1 MNYKETLNLPKTS
14 FPMRGNLAKKEPE
27 IQQYWRE
34 IGLYELLLEKYEDR
48 PLFILHDGPPY
59 ANGDIHVGT
68 AFNKI
73 LKDLIIKYKTMR
85 GYKCPY
91 VPGWDCHGQPIEHE
105 VTKRL
110 DDKDISKSEIRRRC
124 KDYAMHFVERQSEQ
138 FQRLGVLG
146 DFKKPYLTL
155 SSDYEV
161 TNIEVFAEL
170 FKKGLIYRGRK
181 PIHWCP
187 TCVTA
192 LAEAEIEYEDK
203 QSDSIYVKFP
213 ITDASGKQELVGQ
226 SASFLI
232 WTTTP
237 WTLPANVAIAL
248 HPSLEYSI
256 VEVGEEALIIA
267 SDRLKQVMSE
277 IGINKYARRGE
288 TKGVDL
294 EGMRCAHPWFDR
306 ETVVVLANYVTL
318 EQGTG
323 CVHIAP
329 GHGQEDYI
337 TGLEYD
343 LPSPMP
349 VDDYGFF
356 TEEAGP
362 FTGMSLEE
370 ANPEIV
376 ADLKEKG
383 LLLASGKV
391 IHTYPHCWRCK
402 NPVIFR
408 ATPQWF
414 IALDQ
419 RTDGGKTLR
428 EMAIDSIREVN
439 WIPAWTVNRIESMV
453 GSRPDWC
460 ISRQRAW
467 GVPIP
472 ILYCLD
478 CGETVAN
485 DTSFK
490 AIEALIS
497 REGADAW
504 FEREPESFLPENL
517 TCPSCGARNFR
528 KEEDILDVWF
538 ESGVSHFA
546 VLRRRKELR
555 WPADLYVEGSDQ
567 HRGWFQSSLLLS
579 VGYEGKPPYRSV
591 LTHGFTVD
599 GEGRKMSKSLGNA
612 IDPREVYNR
621 SGADILRLWTA
632 CTDFST
638 DMPISEEILERTT
651 EIYRRVR
658 NTIRFLLGNTH
669 DFNPMTDAVE
679 YGELTEIDRWML
691 SKLQSLIGRV
701 TQLMEDCLFHQAVQA
716 LHLYCTVELSAV
728 YLDILKDRLYTSGE
742 KSVARR
748 SAQMVLF
755 ETLKALLIMIA
766 PVLVHTAE
774 EAWLSIHEDL
784 RPSKSV
790 HLMEW
795 PEPNSEF
802 KDKDLEEKW
811 EKLMEVRERVYQS
824 LEKARSS
831 GLIGSG
837 LEALVRIAARGK
849 TYDFL
854 KESIDQLPSVLIVSQ
869 VELERL
875 EGETPTDAGDISEDV
890 EIFIERARGNK
901 CPRCWNYSETVGRN
915 EIIPEVCL
923 RCATT
928 LKSTGSEN

>member
-1 MNYKETLNLPKTS
+1 MNYKETLNLPRTT
-14 FPMRGNLAKKEPE
+14 FPMKGNLAQKEPE

-34 IGLYELLLEKYEDR
+34 IGLYELMLKKYEDS
-48 PLFILHDGPPY
+48 PLFVLHDGPPY

-110 DDKDISKSEIRRRC
+110 GNEKISKSEIRRRC
-124 KDYAMHFVERQSEQ
+124 KDYAMHFVERQSQQ
-138 FQRLGVLG
+138 FQRLGVIG
-146 DFKKPYLTL
+146 EFENPYLTL
-155 SSDYEV
+155 SPDYEV
-161 TNIEVFAEL
+161 TNIKVFAEL

-203 QSDSIYVKFP
+203 ESDSIYVKFP
-213 ITDASGKQELVGQ
+213 IIDISGKHEFVGRK
-226 SASFLI
+226 ASFLI

-248 HPSLEYSI
+248 HPSLLYSL
-256 VEVGEEALIIA
+256 VEVDGEELIIA
-267 SDRLKQVMSE
+267 SDRLEQVMSD
-277 IGINKYARRGE
+277 IGITKYASRAE
-288 TKGVDL
+288 TVGSEL
-294 EGMRCAHPWFDR
+294 EGMRCAHPWFER
-306 ETVVVLANYVTL
+306 KSVVVLADYVTL

-329 GHGQEDYI
+329 GHGQEDYL
-337 TGLEYD
+337 TGLEYN

-356 TEEAGP
+356 TAEAGP
-362 FTGMSLEE
+362 FAGMSLEE

-376 ADLKEKG
+376 KDLEEKG

-391 IHTYPHCWRCK
+391 THTYPHCWRCK
-402 NPVIFR
+402 KPVVFR

-414 IALDQ
+414 IALDEKI
-419 RTDGGKTLR
+419 DGGNTLR
-428 EMAIDSIREVN
+428 EMAIDSIGQVN
-439 WIPAWTVNRIESMV
+439 WIPNWSVNRIESMV
-453 GSRPDWC
+453 RSRPDWC

-472 ILYCLD
+472 ILYCVN
-478 CGETVAN
+478 CGETIAN
-485 DTSFK
+485 ESSFK
-490 AIEALIS
+490 AIETLIAS
-497 REGADAW
+497 EGADAW
-504 FEREPESFLPENL
+504 FEREPESFLPDNL
-517 TCPSCGARNFR
+517 TCPSCGGRNFR

-538 ESGVSHFA
+538 ESGVSHLA
-546 VLRRRKELR
+546 VLRRRKELS

-579 VGYEGKPPYRSV
+579 IGYERKPPYRSV

-599 GEGRKMSKSLGNA
+599 GEGKKMSKSLGNA
-612 IDPREVYNR
+612 IDPREVYSR

-632 CTDFST
+632 STDFST

-651 EIYRRVR
+651 EIYRRIR
-658 NTIRFLLGNTH
+658 NTLRFLLGNTY
-669 DFNPMTDAVE
+669 DFNPATDAVK
-679 YGELTEIDRWML
+679 YTELAEIDRWML
-691 SKLQSLIGRV
+691 SKLQSLIEKV
-701 TQLMEDCLFHQAVQA
+701 TQLMEDCSFHQAVQA
-716 LHLYCTVELSAV
+716 LHLYCTVDLSAV
-728 YLDILKDRLYTSGE
+728 YLDILKDRLYTSGK
-742 KSVARR
+742 KSENRR
-748 SAQMVLF
+748 AAQTVLF
-755 ETLKALLIMIA
+755 ETLKTLLIMIA
-766 PVLVHTAE
+766 PVLAHTAE
-774 EAWLSIHEDL
+774 EAWLSIPENI

-795 PEPNSEF
+795 PEPNSEY
-802 KDKDLEEKW
+802 KDESLEEKW
-811 EKLMEVRERVYQS
+811 ERLMKIRERVYRA
-824 LEKARSS
+824 LESARSA

-837 LEALVRIAARGK
+837 LEALVKIAARGS

-854 KESIDQLPSVLIVSQ
+854 KEFIDELPSVFIVSQ
-869 VELERL
+869 VELVNL
-875 EGETPTDAGDISEDV
+875 EKEARTGEGIITEDLEV
-890 EIFIERARGNK
+890 FIEKARGEK
-901 CPRCWNYSETVGRN
+901 CPRCWNYSETVGKN

-928 LKSTGSEN
+928 LKSFGSEN